1 MDHHAFAAAAV
12 VAAAGRGT
20 ASAAEITQKI
30 RRFPL
35 AEVAEAMIE
44 TTVATDVVA
53 VVGLLVAAAA
63 ALRLRRGPEARL
75 WLASRRSQN
84 L

>member
-12 VAAAGRGT
+12 VAAADRGT
-20 ASAAEITQKI
+20 ASAAEIAQKM
-30 RRFPL
+30 RRFHL
-35 AEVAEAMIE
+35 EVVEAMIE
-44 TTVATDVVA
+44 TTVAVDVVA
-53 VVGLLVAAAA
+53 VVGLLVAAAE

-75 WLASRRSQN
+75 WSASRRNRN